1 MSDTPALVVIEKLGN
16 AVIAHVN
23 VKLLDEAGLKLL
35 GQLIDQSAG
44 EPGVSLVVVDLSGVR
59 LIPSLGLGVLIQISS
74 KCKARGQS
82 LKLAATPPPIRQ
94 VFAITRLDRVLEMA
108 DSVEAATRSPA

>member
-59 LIPSLGLGVLIQISS
+59 LIPSH
-74 KCKARGQS
+74 
-82 LKLAATPPPIRQ
+82 
-94 VFAITRLDRVLEMA
+94 A
-108 DSVEAATRSPA
+108 DSSASRSCSPASRVPSRIASRSRA